1 MANNSTLKSTIANV
15 VKTNGNGEINGQN
28 LQNVLLAMVN
38 VLGEGY
44 MFLGGATPST
54 DPGTPDNNVFYLAT
68 EAGTYSN
75 FGGDAITSP
84 TILYFDTQWHSLS
97 LDGDFSA
104 TLRVSDIVNA
114 LNSTST
120 TKPLSANMGKTLNNS
135 LNAIVSALQQGYVFM
150 GVATTDTPTP
160 SVSRDYNLAY
170 LAVEAA
176 TYTSLGGLTVADNEI
191 AVLERYLAAGDV
203 LRWRKVSLGTYLKP
217 TDVVDALNSTETQK
231 PLSAKQGKVLKDLID
246 AGYTYGGTIAADDAR
261 TPSRKIFYLATTAGT
276 IHDITVAANEIA
288 FIKYDGSNWTKDSLG
303 VLATSSEL
311 TSAVEE
317 LTTAIAAKYTKPA
330 DGIPASDMTEGV
342 QASLSKADSAVQPE
356 DVVDQAKNLESWAG
370 ETTTSNYVQKTAVET
385 TGGTISID
393 SSVPA
398 NLDSVVPLTDF
409 FATSLLST
417 GFNLLRNAVQ
427 VGTGW
432 YFEVPH
438 LVATNAS
445 IGTALENNGV
455 LFTSS
460 THENLTP
467 TVYFKPLASGVP
479 ESVTDGTAATYIDK
493 AGRRHYTTSGPGYLI
508 VSGIDRATTC
518 AHIGW
523 SRHYDEYISVSEA
536 SDAGA
541 TVDLAA
547 GIHALHDFDKMLVI
561 GAVAD
566 YIERSGASQI
576 TWHRRIDRVQPT
588 WTNTAVEEE
597 GEPTGQYIH
606 TADISNMKADGAA
619 MFMTENIGLSV
630 DGTTV
635 SYTDSNAT
643 ASTDYV
649 KFELAAEVTGTASV
663 SSTFAVEDWGL
674 IVLRGITGT
683 AAFNIAYAQNVPDNL
698 RTSLPIINDLRHCT
712 GSISQGYGVC
722 TTGTYDKDK
731 VVTIQHFL
739 LLQGGVI
746 HVLFTTPINTERTT
760 LNVSLTGAKPLRI
773 LGQNLPAGVIKAQ
786 TYATIAYDGEAW
798 NIVDIFCPDASFDPA
813 GLLVDMG
820 LPSGTKW
827 AARDLDLTKPGG
839 FCDTPFT
846 YEKSF
851 FSWGNID
858 GHNPVSNSFSGVY
871 NWGSINAAEPW
882 YDGQVY
888 GGTKGATLA
897 ANIPVGEE
905 YDAARANLGSP
916 WRMPLRTEFQELI
929 NNCIYIDA
937 AGTEIPSETTD
948 KRVVVNGVRG
958 IYLQST
964 INGNRLFFACSGNGS
979 GASWSSR
986 GSRGYYWSATFY
998 SASSARDLGFDS
1010 DGVFPQ
1016 NYFSRYY
1023 GFAVR
1028 PVQ

>member
-28 LQNVLLAMVN
+28 LQNVLIAMVN

-75 FGGDAITSP
+75 FTGDAITEP
-84 TILYFDTQWHSLS
+84 TIFYFDTTWHALAVN
-97 LDGDFSA
+97 GNFA
-104 TLRVSDIVNA
+104 AVVRVTDIVNN
-114 LNSTST
+114 LNSTSN
-120 TKPLSANMGKTLNNS
+120 TKVLSANMGRVLGDTLSN
-135 LNAIVSALQQGYVFM
+135 IGDALQEGYAFM
-150 GVATTDTPTP
+150 GLASTGDAAPTVAQ
-160 SVSRDYNLAY
+160 VYNLAY
-170 LAVEAA
+170 LATSAG
-176 TYTSLGGLTVADNEI
+176 TYTNLGNLTVAENEI
-191 AVLERYLAAGDV
+191 ALLERYVAPGDIV
-203 LRWRKVSLGTYLKP
+203 TWRKVSLGTYLKP

-276 IHDITVAANEIA
+276 IHGITVAANEIA
-288 FIKYDGSNWTKDSLG
+288 FIKYDGTNWTKDSLG

-311 TSAVEE
+311 SAAVES
-317 LTTAIAAKYTKPA
+317 LTTAIDAKYTKPEN
-330 DGIPASDMTEGV
+330 GIPASDMTEGV
-342 QASLSKADSAVQPE
+342 QASLTKADSAVQPE

-370 ETTTSNYVQKTAVET
+370 ETTTSNYVQTAVVET

-479 ESVTDGTAATYIDK
+479 ESVTDGTAATYTDK
-493 AGRRHYTTSGPGYLI
+493 NGRRHYTTSGAGYLI

-523 SRHYDEYISVSEA
+523 SRRYDEYISVSEA

-541 TVDLAA
+541 TVDIAA

-588 WTNTAVEEE
+588 WTNTAIEEE

-619 MFMTENIGLSV
+619 MFMTENIGLTV

-698 RTSLPIINDLRHCT
+698 RTSLPVINDLRHCT

-722 TTGTYDKDK
+722 TTGTYTKDK

-839 FCDTPFT
+839 FCDTPFV

-858 GHNPVSNSFSGVY
+858 GHNPKNNSFANVY
-871 NWGSINAAEPW
+871 NWGSVNAQEPW

-916 WRMPLRTEFQELI
+916 WRMPLSTEFKELLD
-929 NNCIYIDA
+929 NCIYIDA
-937 AGTEIPSETTD
+937 TGTEISSQTTD
-948 KRVVVNGVRG
+948 KRVTVNGVKG

-964 INGNRLFFACSGNGS
+964 INGNRLFFACSGYGNGT
-979 GASWSSR
+979 SWNTR
-986 GSRGYYWSATFY
+986 GSNGYYWSATFG
-998 SASSARDLGFDS
+998 SARNARFLSFGSGGVNPQSDS
-1010 DGVFPQ
+1010 
-1016 NYFSRYY
+1016 SRYV